1 MTYTADGE
9 ITPFVMDGLGGP
21 THILVTADDPIHA
34 AHRKL
39 VVSQFAAKRMRALE
53 PLIAATFE
61 QLWADGLL
69 DGRIEWMDAVAN
81 RLPMVIVGAMIGV
94 PEADVD
100 QLAHWGLASTQL
112 LDGLMSAEELAAS
125 MTAIGEL
132 SGYIVD
138 RLREAAREPQDD
150 LMGVLATACTN
161 GELDRFTAQLIL
173 VSLFSAGGEST
184 ASLLGTAVDI
194 LATNADLQRRVRDNP
209 NLLGAFI
216 EETLRL
222 EPPFRAHYRHVLRD
236 TELAGVALAAGSRV
250 LLLWGAANRDPE
262 HIDAPNEFRLD
273 RPETK
278 GHMTF
283 GKGAHFC
290 LGAALARLEAAT
302 VLPMLLERTTW
313 FDALDVG
320 PWLPSV
326 LARRREYL
334 GLAVR

>member
-1 MTYTADGE
+1 M
-9 ITPFVMDGLGGP
+9 
-21 THILVTADDPIHA
+21 
-34 AHRKL
+34 
-39 VVSQFAAKRMRALE
+39 
-53 PLIAATFE
+53 
-61 QLWADGLL
+61 
-69 DGRIEWMDAVAN
+69 
-81 RLPMVIVGAMIGV
+81 
-94 PEADVD
+94 
-100 QLAHWGLASTQL
+100 
-112 LDGLMSAEELAAS
+112 
-125 MTAIGEL
+125 
-132 SGYIVD
+132 
-138 RLREAAREPQDD
+138 
-150 LMGVLATACTN
+150 
-161 GELDRFTAQLIL
+161 
-173 VSLFSAGGEST
+173 
-184 ASLLGTAVDI
+184 
-194 LATNADLQRRVRDNP
+194 
-209 NLLGAFI
+209 
-216 EETLRL
+216 